1 MLTERAP
8 AFVCKMGGCC
18 LVKPIERRRFAAS
31 AVVCNERTAQRNI
44 SRDRDLACVSAAVA
58 IYARRDGLWELVE
71 EMGRGKGLL

>member
-18 LVKPIERRRFAAS
+18 LVKPMRAASAS